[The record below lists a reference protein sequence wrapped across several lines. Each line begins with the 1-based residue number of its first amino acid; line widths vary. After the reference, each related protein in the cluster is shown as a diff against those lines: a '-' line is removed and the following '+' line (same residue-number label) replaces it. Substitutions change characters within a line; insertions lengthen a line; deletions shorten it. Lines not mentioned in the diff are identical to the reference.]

1 MRRQARDLKLPA
13 NAAAKAAAEKKA
25 ELEGRK
31 VNAGG
36 TIRSVV
42 SGKRDR
48 RGIVQEPWDGTC
60 QISGGGSGGGSSD
73 GSDPADGP
81 PFKNKKNKNNNQLTS
96 NLQQVTNIAQV
107 LEKSRTN
114 LQQSIFFSP
123 FIVSTRPILAVLVV
137 THCLVD

>member
-25 ELEGRK
+25 ELEDRK

-60 QISGGGSGGGSSD
+60 QISGGGSSD

-81 PFKNKKNKNNNQLTS
+81 PFKNNNQLAS